1 MNSFTQSTNNDSV
14 ELFKH
19 ALNVLSTNDFKVI
32 IDADFTDKD
41 IDWFQYW
48 IDLGINGFNFIYTQ
62 VILSWFLSF
71 RIKTV
76 YSSNFFHYK

>member
-1 MNSFTQSTNNDSV
+1 MNNFTQSTNNDSV

-41 IDWFQYW
+41 INWFQYW
-48 IDLGINGFNFIYTQ
+48 IDLGINGFNFIYTE
-62 VILSWFLSF
+62 VILFWFLYGV
-71 RIKTV
+71 I
-76 YSSNFFHYK
+76 SSSLLNSILFI